1 MAQSNGCSCTLWIL
15 RIADAWSQSSHF
27 WFIYTAYKFSAKD
40 FFHNYSNIGCGSF
53 PRDQRSD
60 ASEEETVPGSCLPLV
75 AVMKGGSNVALVVAV
90 SKSFLNYYPG
100 LGLELESGDL
110 KKKK

>member
-1 MAQSNGCSCTLWIL
+1 M
-15 RIADAWSQSSHF
+15 DALAHSEYWELQMHEASQVTSGL
-27 WFIYTAYKFSAKD
+27 FIQLTNFQQKTFFITTVISAVAA
-40 FFHNYSNIGCGSF
+40 F
-53 PRDQRSD
+53 PGIRDQRSD